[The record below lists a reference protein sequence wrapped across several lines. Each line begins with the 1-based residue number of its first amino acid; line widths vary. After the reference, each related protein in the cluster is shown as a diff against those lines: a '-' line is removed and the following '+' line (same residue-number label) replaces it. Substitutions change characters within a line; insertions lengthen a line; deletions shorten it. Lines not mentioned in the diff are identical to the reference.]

1 VRSRIEDRICEDS
14 RNDNN
19 GKQKNTSRAC
29 FNEAISIVEAAL
41 TEKYLPKFFSS
52 NMFKNY
58 VTGLQAA
65 AISEDSTK
73 KLSLDSSKAYPS
85 GCKDKLRRADSSNS
99 LNTSYSSEY
108 GLNTSISL
116 SNTLLADGSIV
127 GRRGTKRTG
136 TDFLSRYNLD
146 PNRLWKR
153 KQYRISNIGHVDHL
167 GRYRSCYAKVP
178 DHGATK
184 STVSTSGSTAPMS
197 RRLSTA
203 MRRLVVSEA
212 EDQMREEMAWQN
224 AQTILQD
231 VRENLTRSKNFNIPT
246 G

>member
-1 VRSRIEDRICEDS
+1 MHLFYYFC
-14 RNDNN
+14 
-19 GKQKNTSRAC
+19 
-29 FNEAISIVEAAL
+29 
-41 TEKYLPKFFSS
+41 
-52 NMFKNY
+52 
-58 VTGLQAA
+58 
-65 AISEDSTK
+65 
-73 KLSLDSSKAYPS
+73 
-85 GCKDKLRRADSSNS
+85 
-99 LNTSYSSEY
+99 SEY

-167 GRYRSCYAKVP
+167 GRYDIKRCSFIMAMFVIYYICAIWFKFNIFLRYRSCYAKVP
-178 DHGATK
+178 DHGTTK
-184 STVSTSGSTAPMS
+184 STVSTSGPTAPMS

-212 EDQMREEMAWQN
+212 EDQMRYDL
-224 AQTILQD
+224 ILL
-231 VRENLTRSKNFNIPT
+231 VIIWHEVFF
-246 G
+246 